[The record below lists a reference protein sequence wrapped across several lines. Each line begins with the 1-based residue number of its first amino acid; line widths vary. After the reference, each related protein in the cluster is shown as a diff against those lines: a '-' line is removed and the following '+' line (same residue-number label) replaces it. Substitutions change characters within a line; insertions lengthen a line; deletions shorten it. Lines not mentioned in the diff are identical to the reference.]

1 MSESPQILV
10 IDDDR
15 ASLLLLEYLFKSV
28 GLGDEVKTA
37 LGSDAGLK
45 ILEVSARVGAQ
56 CPALVV
62 LDVEMP
68 NIDGFGV
75 LTWIQKNF
83 CGQRPTTIM
92 MSASQAAQHVR
103 QAAVLNAD
111 AYFVKF
117 PAASSLREIYDLAC
131 RIQRGENEARGL
143 LASFPGSLRPQT

>member
-1 MSESPQILV
+1 MPESSQILV

-28 GLGDEVKTA
+28 GLGDEVVTA
-37 LGSDAGLK
+37 LGSDVGLK
-45 ILEVSARVGAQ
+45 LLEERAKSGGS

-68 NIDGFGV
+68 NIDGFGI
-75 LTWIQKNF
+75 LTWIHKNF
-83 CGQRPTTIM
+83 CGRRPTTVM

-103 QAAVLNAD
+103 QAALLKAD

-117 PAASSLREIYDLAC
+117 PPASALREIYDLAC
-131 RIQRGENEARGL
+131 RIHRGDDTAREVL
-143 LASFPGSLRPQT
+143 LSFPGCLRPPA